1 MRAVSYTAG
10 AACVAHDASWH
21 APVAVLSSVAKP
33 NGWQVDADVERE
45 SFLAS
50 GLVVAVGA
58 AKHCF
63 LAVGLLQPPQ
73 LAFQRLEM
81 LCQGTGSDF

>member
-1 MRAVSYTAG
+1 MT
-10 AACVAHDASWH
+10 
-21 APVAVLSSVAKP
+21 
-33 NGWQVDADVERE
+33 DADVERE